1 MCSIMGYCDVCTDI
15 AAFTDGF
22 METVSRGPD
31 DSRIVDTGH
40 GLLGFHRLAIM
51 GLTPEGMQPFEMD
64 GSYVVCNGEI
74 YGYEKCRPNCW
85 KRAIPS
91 AAAPTVRSCCRCT
104 RSTAWRCSK
113 CWTRSTL

>member
-1 MCSIMGYCDVCTDI
+1 MCSIIGYCDTCTDI

-51 GLTPEGMQPFEMD
+51 GLTPEGMQPFRLGD
-64 GSYVVCNGEI
+64 SYVVCNGEI
-74 YGYEKCRPNCW
+74 YGYEKC
-85 KRAIPS
+85 KAKLLERAIPS
-91 AAAPTVRSCCRCT
+91 AAVPIARYFCRCT
-104 RSTAWRCSK
+104 RNMAWTCSE
-113 CWTRSTL
+113 CWTRSML

>member
-40 GLLGFHRLAIM
+40 GLLGFHRLSTYAGRDAAFCTGWQLC
-51 GLTPEGMQPFEMD
+51 GLQRR
-64 GSYVVCNGEI
+64 NL
-74 YGYEKCRPNCW
+74 R
-85 KRAIPS
+85 
-91 AAAPTVRSCCRCT
+91 
-104 RSTAWRCSK
+104 
-113 CWTRSTL
+113 L

>member
-40 GLLGFHRLAIM
+40 GLLGFHRLSIM
-51 GLTPEGMQPFEMD
+51 GLTPEGMQPFALD
-64 GSYVVCNGEI
+64 GSSLMSTEQSKKPCGARHSGPFVV
-74 YGYEKCRPNCW
+74 
-85 KRAIPS
+85 
-91 AAAPTVRSCCRCT
+91 
-104 RSTAWRCSK
+104 
-113 CWTRSTL
+113 